1 MERLNARKYS
11 PCTEREVRTEE
22 PEEQEIRENGKWHV
36 ATGHA
41 QLRIVDYVYT
51 ATCSYNTMLF
61 ADPDC
66 GTKTYVCILSR
77 SYTSE
82 RVNYTAVLKFM
93 KPHCKVYDRYPKSTI
108 TSGSSMGAQKARK
121 LSIFHTQPGVRTE

>member
-11 PCTEREVRTEE
+11 HCTEPEVRTEE
-22 PEEQEIRENGKWHV
+22 PEEQERRKSGKWHV

-41 QLRIVDYVYT
+41 QIRIVNHVYT

-66 GTKTYVCILSR
+66 CTRTYVCILSR
-77 SYTSE
+77 SFTSQP
-82 RVNYTAVLKFM
+82 VSYTAVLEY
-93 KPHCKVYDRYPKSTI
+93 VKS
-108 TSGSSMGAQKARK
+108 
-121 LSIFHTQPGVRTE
+121 H

>member
-1 MERLNARKYS
+1 M
-11 PCTEREVRTEE
+11 RTEE
-22 PEEQEIRENGKWHV
+22 PEEQERRKNGKWHV

-61 ADPDC
+61 ADTDC
-66 GTKTYVCILSR
+66 CTITYVCILSR

-82 RVNYTAVLKFM
+82 RVNYTAVLKY
-93 KPHCKVYDRYPKSTI
+93 VKS
-108 TSGSSMGAQKARK
+108 
-121 LSIFHTQPGVRTE
+121 H